1 MYMYLQE
8 TDIDITCRVFLLSIF
23 FVPETILWYGR
34 IILEQLIG
42 CDLIGMG

>member
-23 FVPETILWYGR
+23 FRTENNP
-34 IILEQLIG
+34 LIW
-42 CDLIGMG
+42 